1 MTVKSA
7 QVWSGVIVCK
17 DATGALSAASVGPV
31 GALYVDGTSN
41 AAAVTITGANP
52 YKWTVTLP
60 TLTAGQCVSMYITAT
75 VDSIATASVVA
86 EAVADTV
93 RLSDGVTLQDDAIT
107 AAKIAANAITSSEL
121 DATAIAEIADG
132 VWDEIL
138 SGATH
143 NIATSAGRR
152 LREITS
158 TIIRASTAQGG
169 AATYIT
175 LDASASAT
183 DGAYDPAL
191 VAIVGGTGIGQS
203 RLIMEYNGTTKRAY
217 VDRDW
222 KTTPDATSEFVIYA
236 DAGREHTNEGVLT
249 AATSTTASLNAWA
262 STTDDIYNDCMIFI
276 RTGTGEDQVR
286 HITDYDGATKTVT
299 VDPAWETT
307 PVAGDVY
314 TILPFVAPD
323 SASDILNTAVEGT
336 YTMSEVLQLMAA
348 VLFGKASG
356 GGTTTV
362 TFRDTGDSADRV
374 TAVVDSDGNRT
385 AVTLNV

>member
-1 MTVKSA
+1 MASSVPVAGETFTFGCSAISQADTDIFQAGATIAAGDFQRSINGGAFANLDNTPTVTPAAGKRI
-7 QVWSGVIVCK
+7 QFII
-17 DATGALSAASVGPV
+17 SAAETTSAGAGGEIYIVGS
-31 GALYVDGTSN
+31 DQ
-41 AAAVTITGANP
+41 
-52 YKWTVTLP
+52 
-60 TLTAGQCVSMYITAT
+60 AGEEWQDFGISLRVFAENL
-75 VDSIATASVVA
+75 DSL
-86 EAVADTV
+86 AD
-93 RLSDGVTLQDDAIT
+93 A
-107 AAKIAANAITSSEL
+107 
-121 DATAIAEIADG
+121 
-132 VWDEIL
+132 VWDEVL
-138 SGATH
+138 TGATH

-314 TILPFVAPD
+314 TLLPFVAPAATSD
-323 SASDILNTAVEGT
+323 VASEILGTAVEGT

-374 TAVVDSDGNRT
+374 TATVDSDGNRS